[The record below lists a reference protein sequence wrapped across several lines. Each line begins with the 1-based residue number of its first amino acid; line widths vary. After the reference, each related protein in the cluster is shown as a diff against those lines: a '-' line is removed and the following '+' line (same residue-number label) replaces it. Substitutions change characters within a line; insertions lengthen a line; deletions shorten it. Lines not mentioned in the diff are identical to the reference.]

1 MNKPKK
7 KVKQMPSHV
16 GLIDKLRQRRKKTEA
31 LVKKLR
37 GKK

>member
-16 GLIDKLRQRRKKTEA
+16 GLAEKLRQRRKKTEEA
-31 LVKKLR
+31 IKKLR
-37 GKK
+37 AKK

>member
-1 MNKPKK
+1 
-7 KVKQMPSHV
+7 MPSHV
-16 GLIDKLRQRRKKTEA
+16 GLVEKLRKRRKKTEA